1 MIENITNGWN
11 QDSLFYS
18 GGKLFGNQLFIHPCF
33 NLACIHHSSP
43 LKRKILSTFEPF
55 FVFLVGGKFVG
66 TQLFIH
72 PCFSPLFNLVYT
84 YIHHSSLPWR
94 GKSCSRLKLS
104 KVRVAILHERC
115 LFMFREKKK
124 ECKCKADTQM
134 CKKVKKKS
142 KKLNKIKRKVF
153 VYVPGKE
160 EGVQMQSICKLADT
174 QKCCTFCLTFYSVCY
189 SSFYSIFSHTSEKSV
204 MWRNLSTW
212 QIVIWGNSSHVENN
226 SPQEKCEENR

>member
-33 NLACIHHSSP
+33 NLACIHHSSSLKRKILSTFETFLFSWSVGNLLALSFLFTPDFHPCFNLIYLHPPLLTP

-55 FVFLVGGKFVG
+55 FVFSVGGKFVG

-124 ECKCKADTQM
+124 ECKCKA
-134 CKKVKKKS
+134 
-142 KKLNKIKRKVF
+142 F
-153 VYVPGKE
+153 VN
-160 EGVQMQSICKLADT
+160 L
-174 QKCCTFCLTFYSVCY
+174 LTPKNAVLFA
-189 SSFYSIFSHTSEKSV
+189 
-204 MWRNLSTW
+204 
-212 QIVIWGNSSHVENN
+212 
-226 SPQEKCEENR
+226 